1 MAQFDVFIAK
11 VFYDDGVT
19 SKYRPVVQLFNDENR
34 DNCFAIITS
43 NMRKRETGDLHV
55 KDYITCGLDKPSTI
69 RLNKRITKPTKK
81 KFVGKLSKEDRRN
94 VILNMKKELIIE
106 SHLTEEID
114 DDFNIQSIL
123 QEVSACDK

>member
-11 VFYDDGVT
+11 VFYDDVT
-19 SKYRPVVQLFNDENR
+19 AKYGPVIQLFNDESR

-43 NMRKRETGDLHV
+43 NLRKRETEDLHV

-81 KFVGKLSKEDRRN
+81 KFVGKLSKEDQRN
-94 VILNMKKELIIE
+94 VILTMKKELIIE

-114 DDFNIQSIL
+114 DNFDIQSIL
-123 QEVSACDK
+123 QEVSSCDK